1 MKLADYSAYI
11 FDMDGTLIHSA
22 PQIMACLCQAFV
34 RVGYEVPSDLFS
46 VEKVGPPIRQII
58 SSIAPE
64 LEGTQTQEEI
74 VANFR
79 EIYDYSTTDDS
90 RLYPHMETFL
100 QTLHRLGKPLF
111 VATFKPKVP
120 TLRLINRLGL
130 TYFKDV
136 YTVDKYAQP
145 ISKTQMIT
153 EIVQKYALLP
163 KQVIM
168 FGDTESDLTAAK
180 QAGTLA
186 AACLWGYGQNKEN
199 LKNISDFSFASAEE
213 LLP

>member
-11 FDMDGTLIHSA
+11 FDMDGTLIDSA
-22 PQIMACLCQAFV
+22 QQIMTCLRQAFV
-34 RVGYEVPSDLFS
+34 RVDYEVPSDLFS
-46 VEKVGPPIRQII
+46 KDRVGPPIRQII

-74 VANFR
+74 VAEFR
-79 EIYDYSTTDDS
+79 QIYDFSENDPS
-90 RLYPHMETFL
+90 RLYPYMEDFL
-100 QTLHRLGKPLF
+100 QTLQKNGKKLF
-111 VATFKPKVP
+111 IATFKPKIP
-120 TLRLINRLGL
+120 SLRLINQLGL

-180 QAGTLA
+180 QAGTSA

-199 LKNISDFSFASAEE
+199 LKNISDFSFASPEE
-213 LLP
+213 LLK